1 MVNYCFSCDGN
12 CFNICFWI
20 STFVVP
26 IITYLVIQRLRP
38 RLSISCLQINE
49 RYLKIKVS
57 NNSIFFDVNNIRVEI
72 CVFNE
77 FEGWTYHFEPDHSDF
92 LIIPHSNIFHK
103 NDITKIFVTRKASK
117 SALLILNEEG
127 QQNFDAITGFN
138 ELISMLDNNYKVR
151 VRCHAYHSFS
161 GLGKSFEKVF

>member
-1 MVNYCFSCDGN
+1 MVNYCFSCDVS
-12 CFNICFWI
+12 CFTLCFWI

-26 IITYLVIQRLRP
+26 IITYLIIQKLRP
-38 RLSISCLQINE
+38 RLRISCLQINE

-57 NNSIFFDVNNIRVEI
+57 NTSNFFDVNNIRVEI

-92 LIIPHSNIFHK
+92 LIIPYSNFFYK
-103 NDITKIFVTRKASK
+103 NDNTKIFVTRKASD
-117 SALLILNEEG
+117 SAVLSLIEER

>member
-1 MVNYCFSCDGN
+1 
-12 CFNICFWI
+12 
-20 STFVVP
+20 VP
-26 IITYLVIQRLRP
+26 IITYLVIQKLRP

-49 RYLKIKVS
+49 RYLKIKVTNTS
-57 NNSIFFDVNNIRVEI
+57 NFFDVNNIRVEI

-92 LIIPHSNIFHK
+92 LIIPHSNFFYK
-103 NDITKIFVTRKASK
+103 NDTTKIFVTRKASE
-117 SALLILNEEG
+117 SALLILNEEE
-127 QQNFDAITGFN
+127 QENFDAITGFN
-138 ELISMLDNNYKVR
+138 ELTSMLDNNCKVR